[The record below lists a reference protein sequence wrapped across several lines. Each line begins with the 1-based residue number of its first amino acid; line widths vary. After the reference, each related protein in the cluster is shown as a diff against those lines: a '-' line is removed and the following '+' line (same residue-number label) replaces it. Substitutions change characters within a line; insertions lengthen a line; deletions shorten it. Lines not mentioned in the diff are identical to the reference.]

1 MVVFFSALKNTGI
14 VLTLISPEEE
24 VVDESKDWGHV
35 DESEERHGTWRE
47 LITEGETGEVSTFRE
62 EWERAREEVLIS
74 NHTARSHTR
83 RQVPLTRSTLVSG
96 ENNSSSNEEIC
107 YCINVHRNK

>member
-1 MVVFFSALKNTGI
+1 MVVFFSALENTGI

-24 VVDESKDWGHV
+24 VVDESEDWGHV

-47 LITEGETGEVSTFRE
+47 LITEGETDEVSTFRE
-62 EWERAREEVLIS
+62 EWERSREEVLIS

-83 RQVPLTRSTLVSG
+83 RQVPLTWSTLVSG
-96 ENNSSSNEEIC
+96 ENNSSS
-107 YCINVHRNK
+107 